1 MLRTLLRSRE
11 CRSAGEL
18 VADGWVNLANRS
30 GSLDRAPVGGT
41 GQSIDFPTDREREQD
56 RASRALELAK
66 TAPTLL
72 PDLLRSLSNQAN
84 RLATDPLNPLDNN
97 PFITREWLV
106 VSQVLH
112 TAAGDMEKRFTALFL
127 GS

>member
-1 MLRTLLRSRE
+1 MLRTLWRPRE
-11 CRSAGEL
+11 CRAAGEL
-18 VADGWVNLANRS
+18 IADGWVDPANRS
-30 GSLDRAPVGGT
+30 AALERATVGGT
-41 GQSIDFPTDREREQD
+41 GQSLDRPTDREQD

-112 TAAGDMEKRFTALFL
+112 RAAGDMEKRFAALFL